1 MQEQVTLF
9 LQKLSEKRYSEHTI
23 AAYRNDLHQLLRF
36 LQREVA
42 PPPTTWQ
49 EVSAETV
56 HAYIRYL
63 QASNYSI
70 STIARKIASM
80 RSFFHHLVQQGTI
93 PDDPTVTVA
102 SPSVRRRAP
111 HVLSEQEI
119 RRLLQAPA
127 RSDSPKA
134 LRDLALLHLLYATGM
149 RVSEIIAVR
158 VSDFAWDPP
167 TLHFTDARGRSRTIP
182 LPAEVAAALRDYLS
196 RGRPHLLGRSEDND
210 TLFLSLQGRP
220 LTRQGLWLTIKE
232 YARAAGLGADV
243 TPYAIR
249 HSFAVH
255 RLRAGATLEEIQA
268 ILGHTTKAATQIYA
282 QLTEPEGRA

>member
-9 LQKLSEKRYSEHTI
+9 LQNLTEKQYSEHTV

-36 LQREVA
+36 LQRDVT

-49 EVSAETV
+49 EVSVETV
-56 HAYIRYL
+56 HAYVRYL
-63 QASNYSI
+63 RTSHYSL

-80 RSFFHHLVQQGTI
+80 RSFFHHLVQQGI
-93 PDDPTVTVA
+93 ISDDPTVTVA

-111 HVLSEQEI
+111 RVLSEQEI

-127 RSDSPKA
+127 QSDSPKA

-158 VSDFAWDPP
+158 VSDLTWEPP
-167 TLHFTDARGRSRTIP
+167 TLHFTDTRGRSRTIP
-182 LPAEVAAALRDYLS
+182 LPTEVASALQDYLA
-196 RGRPHLLGRSEDND
+196 RGRPYLLGRSEDND

-232 YARAAGLGADV
+232 YAKTAGLGADV

-268 ILGHTTKAATQIYA
+268 ILGHTTRAATQVYA
-282 QLTEPEGRA
+282 QLTEPEGHA